1 MATATL
7 EQGLSQIK
15 LGQTEVRPIAL
26 MLLDLQMPR
35 KNGIQVVKAI
45 KDKYSQLKQQ
55 LQQ

>member
-1 MATATL
+1 
-7 EQGLSQIK
+7 
-15 LGQTEVRPIAL
+15 

>member
-7 EQGLSQIK
+7 EQGLSQIRP
-15 LGQTEVRPIAL
+15 GQTEVRPIAL

>member
-15 LGQTEVRPIAL
+15 FGQTEVRPIAL